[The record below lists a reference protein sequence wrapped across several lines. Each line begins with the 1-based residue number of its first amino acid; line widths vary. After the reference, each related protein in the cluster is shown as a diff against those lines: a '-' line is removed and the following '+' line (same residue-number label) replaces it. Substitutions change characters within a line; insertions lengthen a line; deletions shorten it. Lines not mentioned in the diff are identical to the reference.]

1 MKKVFFII
9 RGASGSGKSTFANY
23 IKRVCEEEKKT
34 VKSFEADDY
43 FMKDGEYKFNPSKLP
58 TAHKQCFDNVKK
70 ALEDEETNVVIVSN
84 TFIKEW
90 EIKPYIDL
98 AKKKKNV
105 EFKIFRMDKQYENA
119 HGVPMSKVE
128 KQRLSMDDI
137 EHEYFITSDRYAE

>member
-1 MKKVFFII
+1 MKKVFFLI

-23 IKRVCEEEKKT
+23 IKRVCEEEKKK
-34 VKSFEADDY
+34 VKCFEADDY
-43 FMKDGEYKFNPSKLP
+43 FVKDGEYKFNPSKLP
-58 TAHKQCFDNVKK
+58 AAHKQCFDNAKK
-70 ALEDEETNVVIVSN
+70 ALEDKETDVVIVSN
-84 TFIKEW
+84 TFVKEW

-105 EFKIFRMDKQYENA
+105 EYKIFRMDKQHENA

-128 KQRLSMDDI
+128 KQKRSMDDI